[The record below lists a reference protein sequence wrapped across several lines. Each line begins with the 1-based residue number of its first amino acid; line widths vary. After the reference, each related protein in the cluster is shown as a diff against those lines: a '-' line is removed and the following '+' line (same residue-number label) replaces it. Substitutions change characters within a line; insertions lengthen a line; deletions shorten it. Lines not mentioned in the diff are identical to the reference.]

1 MHGHVSSSLSR
12 WSAQISS
19 PSGSIVLLLLPLVC
33 SVPIAICNCLHANI
47 IHISSVNRIC
57 IVQYNHGLL
66 IGLLLAF
73 YILPL
78 LVAFFLHGK
87 LIYFIRR
94 RHHPMYL
101 TKTAYLSNRL
111 QVTFPHQR
119 VVMVN
124 PELLAHQRGSSST
137 TTTSMMAL
145 PRTLLSKA
153 HLSPS
158 SNSSQSSR
166 SSSTAHPPPS
176 SIILYKINSQANANA
191 NRTVLLLVLLLSFYV
206 FCWAPYNIYTWH
218 HAYRLTPGAL
228 PSMPRLNHSS
238 LLSTPLSPGNN
249 LQADLR
255 RLIFL
260 NYSLYLL
267 SMVSMCFSFLFY
279 FSLNK
284 QAREEFSRLLGCLCP
299 KIRLFKAEEQ
309 RTPFRYH
316 HRSYGQQHR
325 PHPSARVK
333 LPSSSSLAREQR
345 LKPAR
350 RLRNYEFQIQC
361 CS

>member
-1 MHGHVSSSLSR
+1 MHGHVSSNLSR
-12 WSAQISS
+12 WSHQISS
-19 PSGSIVLLLLPLVC
+19 LSGSIVLLLLPLIC

-78 LVAFFLHGK
+78 FVAFFLHGK
-87 LIYFIRR
+87 LIYFIRS
-94 RHHPMYL
+94 RHHPVYL
-101 TKTAYLSNRL
+101 TKTDYLTAMQRRHPL
-111 QVTFPHQR
+111 QLTLSPRHQR
-119 VVMVN
+119 VVMIN
-124 PELLAHQRGSSST
+124 PQRGSSST
-137 TTTSMMAL
+137 TTTSTL
-145 PRTLLSKA
+145 PFPPVVNHLCRGRH

-158 SNSSQSSR
+158 STTTTTNSSQSSR
-166 SSSTAHPPPS
+166 SSSAHPS

-218 HAYRLTPGAL
+218 HAYQLTPL
-228 PSMPRLNHSS
+228 RSLIPSRSNNNQSLNLH
-238 LLSTPLSPGNN
+238 
-249 LQADLR
+249 ADLR
-255 RLIFL
+255 RIIFV

-284 QAREEFSRLLGCLCP
+284 QAREEFSRLLRCLCP
-299 KIRLFKAEEQ
+299 KIRYFKPNDHHQ
-309 RTPFRYH
+309 RQQATQCRYK
-316 HRSYGQQHR
+316 HRSYHHPQQ
-325 PHPSARVK
+325 PSARIQ
-333 LPSSSSLAREQR
+333 PPPRHR
-345 LKPAR
+345 LTSTR
-350 RLRNYEFQIQC
+350 TFRNYEFQIQC